1 MMEHFGLCFQI
12 PRVKFLALASTK
24 LVNLEI
30 IGHTEIIIEYY
41 LNKAFITFF
50 DCSKLIR
57 TLTDSYTLIKVDGQ
71 DPEK

>member
-24 LVNLEI
+24 LVNLEV

-41 LNKAFITFF
+41 LNNAFITFF